1 MRYRHVVFN
10 TVSSFV
16 LYQNYFNLLSFIGG
30 EPQQATSLTAIA
42 MTEEN
47 ADTIHVELNPIT
59 TLKFVR
65 IYSGVT
71 EVVEFHDQFWLDFN
85 GNVDVL
91 VKYSQI

>member
-1 MRYRHVVFN
+1 
-10 TVSSFV
+10 
-16 LYQNYFNLLSFIGG
+16 
-30 EPQQATSLTAIA
+30 

-65 IYSGVT
+65 IYSGNN

-85 GNVDVL
+85 GNIDI
-91 VKYSQI
+91 KYAQIKIT